1 MAGAERDR
9 HRGAGGEPKKL
20 IEDGEEFFLWRL
32 AHDLGVSRATIGML
46 PSSEITG
53 WIAYYQ
59 VMDWLR
65 KSEKDDPKQAL
76 DFVRAVH
83 ELVSEK
89 ELGLR

>member
-1 MAGAERDR
+1 
-9 HRGAGGEPKKL
+9 
-20 IEDGEEFFLWRL
+20 
-32 AHDLGVSRATIGML
+32 ML

-76 DFVRAVH
+76 EFVRAVH
-83 ELVSEK
+83 DLVSEK